1 VSELKF
7 VDTTIRDGPQSLW
20 SMNIRTHMMLA
31 VAPIL
36 DQAGFEAIEV
46 MASTEFKKCIRDLK
60 EDPWERL
67 RLLRQAVAKT
77 PLRFIRGRYNNAF
90 QIESDAL
97 MDLWTERLSAHGIN
111 ELRVS
116 DSSNTPVGWKQQLE
130 LAHRHGMDIILNLIY
145 SFSPKHTDEYYAEKT
160 REAAS
165 LRPKALCI
173 KDPGALI
180 TPERVRTLVPVV
192 LANAGDTPVE
202 FHTHCLTGL
211 GALSTL
217 EAIRQGVTCVN
228 TAIPPL
234 AEGASNPSTFNIT
247 KNARAL
253 GYKPKIDD
261 VALREVERHFTAI
274 AEEEHLPIGRPMAYD
289 YSQYLHQVPGGMI
302 SNFRFQLG
310 KVGMEDRLGEALEE
324 TARVRAELG
333 YPIMVTPYSQFVG
346 TQAALNV
353 ITGGRYKAITDEVIH
368 YALGWWGEEERSSID
383 PNVRDIILSSP
394 RAKELADRQPEQLTK
409 KELRQRYG
417 GLGVS
422 DDELLLRMVTDKES
436 VESMRKAASSNT
448 RGKADPLIELVNR
461 LAAFGKDTQLTIR
474 TAGLSLTM
482 GSGAIG

>member
-1 VSELKF
+1 
-7 VDTTIRDGPQSLW
+7 
-20 SMNIRTHMMLA
+20 
-31 VAPIL
+31 
-36 DQAGFEAIEV
+36 
-46 MASTEFKKCIRDLK
+46 
-60 EDPWERL
+60 
-67 RLLRQAVAKT
+67 
-77 PLRFIRGRYNNAF
+77 
-90 QIESDAL
+90 

-116 DSSNTPVGWKQQLE
+116 DSSNTPAGWKQQLE

-228 TAIPPL
+228 TAVPPL

-368 YALGWWGEEERSSID
+368 YALGWWGEEVRSSID